1 MLVMQ
6 GSNVCCKFR
15 GECKN
20 QTVIGQLLIAQEL
33 MHVGKA
39 LAPCLQEYVPFDAC
53 GAHLAIPED
62 SHTPYECRHA
72 FWGDLALEM
81 IYF

>member
-1 MLVMQ
+1 MQ
-6 GSNVCCKFR
+6 GCNVCCKVL

-33 MHVGKA
+33 VHVGKA
-39 LAPCLQEYVPFDAC
+39 LATCLQGYVPFIAR
-53 GAHLAIPED
+53 GAHLAIPEH
-62 SHTPYECRHA
+62 SHTPNECRHA
-72 FWGDLALEM
+72 FWGDLASEM